1 MTTFG
6 ADLDGNGRFRARNRP
21 YPATASS
28 VFVTPLVCYLLANLV
43 LEEDLCQR
51 ARIIVSKGWLD
62 PSRKGMP
69 STSGLHHECEIFR
82 VTAGKVQPPT
92 KFVHRFMHQTID
104 SFAQDR
110 QTWGSDR
117 YLEVCAY
124 RKVDPMFL
132 VVERRARHLQSSRRP
147 TKFSK
152 CDRCTVTK
160 AQ

>member
-1 MTTFG
+1 MSPSLYFLDPCFESDGFRFRQKISGDVVMTTFG

-28 VFVTPLVCYLLANLV
+28 VFVAPLVCYLLANLV

-104 SFAQDR
+104 S
-110 QTWGSDR
+110 
-117 YLEVCAY
+117 
-124 RKVDPMFL
+124 
-132 VVERRARHLQSSRRP
+132 
-147 TKFSK
+147 SK
-152 CDRCTVTK
+152 LIS
-160 AQ
+160 